1 MNNAM
6 ILATEIAKSNMRYE
20 WDDSRVVLAIEND
33 LLRSFGNA
41 LRLFGSVMGAG
52 VISTLELYD
61 KAGMDKNEMAR
72 AIWYAARCHYDDHI
86 KGKAVS
92 E

>member
-6 ILATEIAKSNMRYE
+6 ILATEIAKSKMRYE
-20 WDDSRVVLAIEND
+20 WDDNMVELAIENN

-41 LRLFGSVMGAG
+41 LQLFGSVMGAG